1 MHRLNIC
8 ESPGTSSN
16 GNTSSECA
24 GRVIRVPAVASTG
37 AGGGGWD
44 GGGVQE
50 RGQGV
55 GGRELPT
62 EAKGGQ
68 PPEKGGKP
76 PRT

>member
-1 MHRLNIC
+1 MPL
-8 ESPGTSSN
+8 
-16 GNTSSECA
+16 
-24 GRVIRVPAVASTG
+24 AVASTG
-37 AGGGGWD
+37 AGGGGW
-44 GGGVQE
+44 GGVQE

-76 PRT
+76 PLT